1 MVIQK
6 IQIRDYIEQF
16 YGVYPELRKFNNKIC
31 FIYAG
36 ALQSLSFE
44 NYTTH
49 KLAKKINLS
58 LAKGKTKLVFLN
70 MDETIFSR
78 TIDKIHAVL
87 DIINI
92 DHRDIFYVCSG
103 ATADVEYLKYVQ
115 KYKFKKRINKL
126 INILALN
133 KFERCIGPLYDIDYE
148 VKIKSKLF
156 LCFNRVARPH
166 RILLLSKMLKN
177 KLLDRCYYSFLEIP
191 DDYRIAYSIRN
202 QEDTDSFLKENINF
216 PLLLNR
222 SPETNPVDIYADDLI
237 YFQDSYLSI
246 VTETMFF
253 GATEPRN
260 ESTMIESI
268 FFTEKIFKPIIVKHP
283 FILVSLSSSL
293 AFLRN
298 MGYKTFHPYI
308 NESYDNIKND
318 DDRMNALEKELVRL
332 SNFNNTEW
340 IEFQEAIK
348 PLVEHNY
355 NLYIEHFER
364 GPSSCR
370 ITTDIKSCFAN

>member
-1 MVIQK
+1 MGIRE

-16 YGVYPELRKFNNKIC
+16 YGVYPELRKFNDKIC
-31 FIYAG
+31 FMYAG

-70 MDETIFSR
+70 LDETIFSR
-78 TIDKIHAVL
+78 TINQIHTVL

-92 DHRDIFYVCSG
+92 DTCDIFYVCSG
-103 ATADVEYLKYVQ
+103 ATSDVEYLKYV
-115 KYKFKKRINKL
+115 KKNKFNKQ

-133 KFERCIGPLYDIDYE
+133 KFERCIGQFFNIDYE
-148 VKIKSKLF
+148 VKLKSKLF
-156 LCFNRVARPH
+156 LCFNRVARPQ

-177 KLLDRCYYSFLEIP
+177 KLLDRCYYSFLETLEEH
-191 DDYRIAYSIRN
+191 RITNAIRHR
-202 QEDTDSFLKENINF
+202 EDIDSFLKENIKF

-222 SPETNPVDIYADDLI
+222 TIDVNPCDIYEDDLI

-253 GATEPRN
+253 GSNDARN
-260 ESTMIESI
+260 ETTKIESI
-268 FFTEKIFKPIIVKHP
+268 FFSEKIFKPITVKHP
-283 FILVSLSSSL
+283 FILVSLPHSL
-293 AFLRN
+293 YFLRT

-308 NESYDNIKND
+308 DESYDNIKND
-318 DDRMNALEKELVRL
+318 EDRMNAIEKELIRL
-332 SNFNNTEW
+332 SNFNDAEW
-340 IEFQEAIK
+340 IEFQKAIK
-348 PLVEHNY
+348 PIVEHNY
-355 NLYIEHFER
+355 NLYIEHYKR
-364 GPSSCR
+364 GPTSCR
-370 ITTDIKSCFAN
+370 ITTNIESRFAN